1 MYRVSPV
8 SYLLGSMLVE
18 VDHIGLVNII
28 AGERVVPELIQKDA
42 SPANIARTIGTILD
56 DPMARKRTKEK
67 LAHVRNLLGEP
78 GATEKTADI
87 ALSLLHK

>member
-8 SYLLGSMLVE
+8 SYLLGSMLVK

-42 SPANIARTIGTILD
+42 SPGNIARTISAILD
-56 DPMARKRTKEK
+56 DRQVQERIKGK
-67 LAHVRNLLGEP
+67 LAHVRYLLGEP
-78 GATEKTADI
+78 GASEKTADI
-87 ALSLLHK
+87 ALSLLHS